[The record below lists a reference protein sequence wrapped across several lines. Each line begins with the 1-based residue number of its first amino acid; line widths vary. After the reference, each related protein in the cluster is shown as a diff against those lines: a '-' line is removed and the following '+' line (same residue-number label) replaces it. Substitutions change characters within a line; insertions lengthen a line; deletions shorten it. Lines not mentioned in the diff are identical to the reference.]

1 MLVKGGT
8 VVRWL
13 GSGCGFGWRCGLF
26 LYEYTSAH
34 YNDNIIVSLRGNPH
48 ICKISLYVE
57 MGQVHGSIEDCRMT
71 LIYSVV
77 MYYKMRKHYYSYDS
91 CISTVHPIWYTVDLM
106 CVVLSWL
113 YFHFLVGV
121 CKLFGLLYRR
131 WGNQMNS
138 SIKFHIAMIR
148 RTHDRL
154 IFITGKTDWDWDK
167 VIQHSI
173 TEYRCMIQTHNILYA
188 SFGTNMIS
196 SNRPVLVVHA
206 EATLVRKNIHCT
218 AYKKCWHHCKLI
230 VNKWSVMWTEC
241 KIIWR

>member
-91 CISTVHPIWYTVDLM
+91 CISTVHPIWYTADLM

-113 YFHFLVGV
+113 YFHFLVDV

-138 SIKFHIAMIR
+138 R
-148 RTHDRL
+148 RTVFQYKVSHSND
-154 IFITGKTDWDWDK
+154 KTDPWPSHFYYRKDGLRLRQGYSTQHYR
-167 VIQHSI
+167 IQMHD
-173 TEYRCMIQTHNILYA
+173 
-188 SFGTNMIS
+188 
-196 SNRPVLVVHA
+196 SNSQHFV
-206 EATLVRKNIHCT
+206 C
-218 AYKKCWHHCKLI
+218 I
-230 VNKWSVMWTEC
+230 VWY
-241 KIIWR
+241 